1 MRIGIY
7 ADFPEGKYGGIQ
19 QYVEKLVKALVENS
33 SHTIV
38 VITSP
43 KLYSTFFNELTNHK
57 NFEVFIT
64 SRKQFLFKTL
74 FYNRYTRIISEKVI
88 NGIPFISRITMYLG
102 NIKPRIYDLKLD
114 VIHFPLQNMPIYNWS
129 IPSLISMH
137 DLQQEY
143 FPENFTKM
151 EIYLRNLHF
160 KKSARECD
168 QIIVSFNHVKNDIIK
183 FYNIPAENITSTSL
197 GAENRFEGLTV
208 IDKNELLSR
217 FKIPED
223 FIFYPAQTWKHK
235 NHLGLL
241 KAILQIREQ
250 YNTKVYLVC
259 SGRKSSY
266 YNELEIFIEDNNLQ
280 DQVSFLGF
288 ISIQELYSLYRYTAL
303 VVIPTIYEAG
313 SFPLFEAMSI
323 GSPVICSR
331 TTSLP
336 ETIGDDRFTFDP
348 KSIEEMESKIME
360 MLNSIELKRKNIEN
374 SNLQI
379 KRFTWDVVIKNFEN
393 AYSIAIKNF
402 NSKQK
407 H

>member
-1 MRIGIY
+1 
-7 ADFPEGKYGGIQ
+7 
-19 QYVEKLVKALVENS
+19 
-33 SHTIV
+33 
-38 VITSP
+38 
-43 KLYSTFFNELTNHK
+43 
-57 NFEVFIT
+57 
-64 SRKQFLFKTL
+64 
-74 FYNRYTRIISEKVI
+74 
-88 NGIPFISRITMYLG
+88 
-102 NIKPRIYDLKLD
+102 
-114 VIHFPLQNMPIYNWS
+114 
-129 IPSLISMH
+129 
-137 DLQQEY
+137 
-143 FPENFTKM
+143 
-151 EIYLRNLHF
+151 
-160 KKSARECD
+160 
-168 QIIVSFNHVKNDIIK
+168 
-183 FYNIPAENITSTSL
+183 L

-208 IDKNELLSR
+208 IDKNELMSR

-241 KAILQIREQ
+241 KAILQIREKF
-250 YNTKVYLVC
+250 NNKVYLVC

-348 KSIEEMESKIME
+348 NSIEEMELKISE
-360 MLNSIELKRKNIEN
+360 MLNNKELKRMNIEN
-374 SNLQI
+374 SKFQI
-379 KRFTWDVVIKNFEN
+379 KRFSWKVVVKNFEN
-393 AYSIAIKNF
+393 AYMIAIENF
-402 NSKQK
+402 NNREK